1 MESNKPRSF
10 IGGLIME
17 KKTPEEI
24 LNQNE
29 ILKVYRLT
37 GKSAANF
44 NPTGGK
50 EMKIIINNKL
60 EKQEESQKRIACPS
74 CTSVLEYTKSDL
86 TYDFWRTEGWTNSNI
101 KYRGFICP
109 CCKYEIGIETLMS
122 S

>member
-1 MESNKPRSF
+1 MPLAAIVIF
-10 IGGLIME
+10 AWIFWTIMSC
-17 KKTPEEI
+17 
-24 LNQNE
+24 
-29 ILKVYRLT
+29 LKIIET
-37 GKSAANF
+37 FGQI
-44 NPTGGK
+44 NPNPGGK